1 MRKPSR
7 CLEASIVLVLV
18 LSVGCSPYHVITM
31 NEIKFVERGVSSSSL
46 SSMVKGKPYK
56 VFIVVDPKDGLE
68 YQVHMFS
75 MKTGSKTVSSGY
87 WIGNVFMTHIDTVP
101 VSEDFAFLFFQ
112 DLLLFW
118 GFFHEYARC
127 DDELIRRL
135 APIIVEE
142 SKPPIIDTAV
152 NGTY

>member
-1 MRKPSR
+1 MRKLSR

-18 LSVGCSPYHVITM
+18 LSVGCSSYHVITM
-31 NEIKFVERGVSSSSL
+31 NEIQFVEGGMSSSSL

-56 VFIVVDPKDGLE
+56 VFIVVDPNGGLE
-68 YQVHMFS
+68 YQVHIFPMQ
-75 MKTGSKTVSSGY
+75 TGSTTISSGY
-87 WIGNVFMTHIDTVP
+87 WIGNVYIAQVDTVP

-112 DLLLFW
+112 DSLLFW
-118 GFFHEYARC
+118 GFLHEYARS

-142 SKPPIIDTAV
+142 SKPPLKDTTV